1 MVRSGVSG
9 VVRPPSEVSVLGA
22 DRFRRLSHRSPER
35 VRSGLEPAVN
45 GEGNALGRV
54 PPFTPSPRANATQ
67 PEDRA
72 TGVRPSPLSSAVAQG
87 TGVALRGGLLA
98 LSVRLR
104 GAQLQHS
111 LRNAAD
117 ESAPPKT
124 VGHCGQ
130 TLVMPENTEEGSAL
144 SLVGRSKAFG
154 QALEK
159 KAKGG
164 HSRLWS
170 APIETGAV
178 TSAAP
183 QETGFRPGQ
192 LAAWMELTVQNAP
205 PTRAGRDARAVPGG
219 TQDAFVRAVRH
230 YLTEASLAAQ
240 SSEKASK
247 VDPKE
252 APVRPSST
260 AVGSLLMAV
269 SETHEGLEGLLFSG
283 VVLEAQG
290 TQAVPIGGAI
300 RLLLHRRHAVFQ
312 QYGEAW
318 LPRIGSRLR
327 LHSFSVVAAGV
338 GGRGPLLVPLELSR
352 EDTSW

>member
-159 KAKGG
+159 KSQRRPLAFVVSTHRDRCCNFCSTAGNWLPTGPACCMDGAHCPKCAAHSSWTRCTSSAWG
-164 HSRLWS
+164 HAGRVCPSS
-170 APIETGAV
+170 ASLSDRGLFG
-178 TSAAP
+178 S
-183 QETGFRPGQ
+183 
-192 LAAWMELTVQNAP
+192 TVQ
-205 PTRAGRDARAVPGG
+205 RKG
-219 TQDAFVRAVRH
+219 Q
-230 YLTEASLAAQ
+230 
-240 SSEKASK
+240 
-247 VDPKE
+247 
-252 APVRPSST
+252 
-260 AVGSLLMAV
+260 
-269 SETHEGLEGLLFSG
+269 
-283 VVLEAQG
+283 QG
-290 TQAVPIGGAI
+290 
-300 RLLLHRRHAVFQ
+300 
-312 QYGEAW
+312 
-318 LPRIGSRLR
+318 
-327 LHSFSVVAAGV
+327 
-338 GGRGPLLVPLELSR
+338 
-352 EDTSW
+352 

>member
-1 MVRSGVSG
+1 MVRSGGSG
-9 VVRPPSEVSVLGA
+9 VVRPPSELSVLGA
-22 DRFRRLSHRSPER
+22 DRFRRLSQKSPDR
-35 VRSGLEPAVN
+35 VRSGIGSAVN
-45 GEGNALGRV
+45 GEGHALVRD
-54 PPFTPSPRANATQ
+54 PPCTPSPRATATQ
-67 PEDRA
+67 PEDRT
-72 TGVRPSPLSSAVAQG
+72 TGVRPSPLSSATAQG
-87 TGVALRGGLLA
+87 TGVAPRGGLLA
-98 LSVRLR
+98 LSLRLR
-104 GAQLQHS
+104 GAQLQQS

-117 ESAPPKT
+117 DSAPPKP

-130 TLVMPENTEEGSAL
+130 TPVPPENTGEGSAL

-159 KAKGG
+159 KAKGS

-170 APIETGAV
+170 APSDAGAAA
-178 TSAAP
+178 SAAP
-183 QETGFRPGQ
+183 QETCFRPGQ

-219 TQDAFVRAVRH
+219 KQDAFVRAVRH

-240 SSEKASK
+240 CSEQASK

-252 APVRPSST
+252 TPVRPSSS

-283 VVLEAQG
+283 VVLEAQV
-290 TQAVPIGGAI
+290 TQAVPIGGVV

-312 QYGEAW
+312 QCGEAW

-327 LHSFSVVAAGV
+327 LHSFSVVAPGV
-338 GGRGPLLVPLELSR
+338 GGRGPLLVPLELSQ
-352 EDTSW
+352 EDTYW